1 MSARIYEHISRH
13 YCWLLVFNAS
23 SQQISL
29 VVKCV
34 SGGLTIAI
42 QIWSIIVWFKHV
54 LFIEDQTCTQESV
67 SIQELSKG
75 RGTRTAEVRPEMK
88 DFREKAR
95 QEICPSY

>member
-1 MSARIYEHISRH
+1 MPARIDEYISRH
-13 YCWLLVFNAS
+13 YCWLSVLNAS

-29 VVKCV
+29 VVKWV

-42 QIWSIIVWFKHV
+42 QSWSINVCFRHV
-54 LFIEDQTCTQESV
+54 LFLEDQTCTQESV

-75 RGTRTAEVRPEMK
+75 RGTRTAKVRLEMK

>member
-1 MSARIYEHISRH
+1 MSARTYGHISRH
-13 YCWLLVFNAS
+13 YCWLLILNTS

-29 VVKCV
+29 VVKWV
-34 SGGLTIAI
+34 SEGLTIEI
-42 QIWSIIVWFKHV
+42 QSWSIIVCFKDV
-54 LFIEDQTCTQESV
+54 LYTQDQICTQESV

-75 RGTRTAEVRPEMK
+75 KGTRTAEVRSEMK